1 MKVLALAMLG
11 ALVVLVV
18 VAAWVAAPTAPAP
31 SLVVPSAGATSPLAT
46 PASPSRSPAPTPPE
60 VESAGPTTVAIGLD
74 GTWVMPTAGA
84 TLTSS
89 RTTLAARPTGS
100 GPGETTFT
108 KVVFSGTW
116 AGGAKTTLCKATRP
130 ADTGD
135 WRCQAD
141 LLARGVPPGK
151 VTFSFDVF
159 GVGVPAARSPDGPRR
174 VTYAV
179 RPPKPTDTR
188 WRSLGGVAATPNGES
203 AEIYRLRWSAPT
215 GYADAFLIYNTWEC
229 PRDSKKNAG
238 KPCFVAGTPVD
249 LSQLELLQKAPG
261 DARSEKLSM
270 STGECGP
277 AYGTILMRARNAF
290 GASAFT
296 VVDAALVPDPRDIIC

>member
-11 ALVVLVV
+11 AVVVLVV
-18 VAAWVAAPTAPAP
+18 VAAWVAAPAAPAP
-31 SLVVPSAGATSPLAT
+31 SPVVASPLAT
-46 PASPSRSPAPTPPE
+46 EASPSSSPALTPPE
-60 VESAGPTTVAIGLD
+60 EATADPSSVAIAFG

-84 TLTSS
+84 KVTSS

-108 KVVFSGTW
+108 KVVFSGRWT
-116 AGGAKTTLCKATRP
+116 GGAKTILCKATKP
-130 ADTGD
+130 SGTGD
-135 WRCQAD
+135 WRCEAD
-141 LLARGVPPGK
+141 LLAHGVPPGK

-179 RPPKPTDTR
+179 PPPKPTDTR
-188 WRSLGGVAATPNGES
+188 WRNLGGVVARPNGQS

-215 GYADAFLIYNTWEC
+215 SYADTFLIYNTWEC

-238 KPCFVAGTPVD
+238 TPCFVAGTPVD
-249 LSQLELLQKAPG
+249 LSKLELLRKAPG

-270 STGECGP
+270 TTAECGP

-296 VVDAALVPDPRDIIC
+296 IVDAALVPDPRDIIC

>member
-1 MKVLALAMLG
+1 M
-11 ALVVLVV
+11 
-18 VAAWVAAPTAPAP
+18 
-31 SLVVPSAGATSPLAT
+31 
-46 PASPSRSPAPTPPE
+46 
-60 VESAGPTTVAIGLD
+60 
-74 GTWVMPTAGA
+74 
-84 TLTSS
+84 
-89 RTTLAARPTGS
+89 
-100 GPGETTFT
+100 
-108 KVVFSGTW
+108 FSGTW
-116 AGGAKTTLCKATRP
+116 AGGAKTILCKATRP

-141 LLARGVPPGK
+141 LLALGVPPGK

-159 GVGVPAARSPDGPRR
+159 GVGVPTARSPDGPRR

-179 RPPKPTDTR
+179 PPPKPTDTR
-188 WRSLGGVAATPNGES
+188 WRNLGGVVARPNGQS
-203 AEIYRLRWSAPT
+203 AEIYRLRWSAPI

-229 PRDSKKNAG
+229 PRDSRKNAG

-249 LSQLELLQKAPG
+249 VSQLELLRRAPG

-270 STGECGP
+270 TTAECGP

-296 VVDAALVPDPRDIIC
+296 IVDAALVPDPRDIIC

>member
-1 MKVLALAMLG
+1 
-11 ALVVLVV
+11 
-18 VAAWVAAPTAPAP
+18 
-31 SLVVPSAGATSPLAT
+31 
-46 PASPSRSPAPTPPE
+46 
-60 VESAGPTTVAIGLD
+60 
-74 GTWVMPTAGA
+74 MPTAGA
-84 TLTSS
+84 TVTSS
-89 RTTLAARPTGS
+89 RTTLAASPTGS

-116 AGGAKTTLCKATRP
+116 AGGAKTILCKAP
-130 ADTGD
+130 APSDTGD

-141 LLARGVPPGK
+141 LLALGVPPGK

-159 GVGVPAARSPDGPRR
+159 GVGVPTVRSPDGPRR

-179 RPPKPTDTR
+179 PPPKPTDTR
-188 WRSLGGVAATPNGES
+188 WRNLGGVVSRPNGQS
-203 AEIYRLRWSAPT
+203 AEIYRLRWSAPI

-229 PRDSKKNAG
+229 PRGSRKNAG

-249 LSQLELLQKAPG
+249 VSQLELLRRAPR

-270 STGECGP
+270 TTAECGP

-296 VVDAALVPDPRDIIC
+296 IVDAALVPDPRDIIC